1 MRDLTQVLALH
12 PEWRAEVR
20 RLVLTDELLS
30 LPDLVR
36 ELTQAQAR
44 TEQHLEELALA
55 QARTEQRVEELAQ
68 AQARTEQSLKELAQA
83 QARTEQRRDRL
94 DATVQKL
101 VEAQERTEQR
111 VEELAQVQQRM
122 WGDLSRLKGQGLEQ
136 QYAQKAASYLGRW
149 LRRVRVVLP
158 GALDAATESQ
168 LETRLTLDELQEL
181 LRLDVVIAG
190 TTRPP
195 AASREVWL
203 AMEVSSVIDRDDM
216 ERARRRAALLR
227 KAGYQAVPVVP
238 RTPLMGVAGE
248 ALTQGATE
256 LLQTAPIVLML
267 DGRSEGWEAALAAL
281 A

>member
-1 MRDLTQVLALH
+1 MAFTVNDIRDLTQLLTLH

-20 RLVLTDELLS
+20 RLVLTDELLA

-36 ELTQAQAR
+36 ELAEAQK
-44 TEQHLEELALA
+44 
-55 QARTEQRVEELAQ
+55 RTEQRVEEL
-68 AQARTEQSLKELAQA
+68 
-83 QARTEQRRDRL
+83 
-94 DATVQKL
+94 
-101 VEAQERTEQR
+101 VEAQKRTELRVQELVQAQGRAEQR
-111 VEELAQVQQRM
+111 MGRLEGAMAELAHVQQRM
-122 WGDLSRLKGQGLEQ
+122 WVDLSRLKGQGLEQ

-181 LRLDVVIAG
+181 LRLDVVITG

-195 AASREVWL
+195 APSREVWL
-203 AMEVSSVIDRDDM
+203 AIEVSSVIDRDDV
-216 ERARRRAALLR
+216 ERAQRRAALLR
-227 KAGYQAVPVVP
+227 KAGYRAAPV
-238 RTPLMGVAGE
+238 VAGE

-256 LLQTAPIVLML
+256 LMQTAPVVLLL
-267 DGRSEGWEAALAAL
+267 DGRSEGWEAALAA